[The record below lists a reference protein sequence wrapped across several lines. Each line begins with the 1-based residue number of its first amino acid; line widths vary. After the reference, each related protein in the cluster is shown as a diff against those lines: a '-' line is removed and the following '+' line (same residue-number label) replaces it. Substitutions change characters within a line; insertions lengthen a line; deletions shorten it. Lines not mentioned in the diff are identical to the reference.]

1 MLILGIGNLLM
12 GDEGVGV
19 HAVRALEGEA
29 MPQAAP
35 EAPTVASGSFN
46 ATAAS
51 PSVEQRFAAL
61 EARIVELERRT
72 QGL

>member
-1 MLILGIGNLLM
+1 
-12 GDEGVGV
+12 
-19 HAVRALEGEA
+19 VRWAHTFYAEGET

-51 PSVEQRFAAL
+51 PTLDQRLAAL
-61 EARIVELERRT
+61 EARVVELERRT